1 MSAPRNVSTE
11 WTDWLD
17 SYEGLPAPTPV
28 AATPEPLPLRW
39 LSEGAVLAPGMLMA
53 AVLAAAAHY
62 GADLLGRT
70 VLGFAKSPIGAAS
83 VAVLLGAALR
93 NFVGLPSAYEAG
105 LKFCV
110 RVLLRGGIVLLGL
123 RLSLPAAG
131 AIGLQG
137 LPLIVCCIGA
147 AIAVVMV
154 LRRVLAISTRQAY
167 LIAVGTGVC
176 GVSAISAV
184 APLLDAD
191 DDEVSYAIA
200 CVTVFGVVA
209 MFAYPWLAHA
219 LFGGDVVRAG
229 FFLGTSIHDTAQVA
243 GAAMMYRQQF
253 DAPGVVDTALVTKLV
268 RNTSMVVL
276 IPLFGWLAAAR
287 KSSRGGVR
295 IGQVVPLFVVLYVAM
310 AGVRSVGDAFEI
322 FDRAAWQTFLARS
335 DGVAGWIL
343 TAATAA
349 IGLGTE
355 LGRVRRLGWRPL
367 AAGLAAAGAVGVV
380 SWVVLGWE

>member
-1 MSAPRNVSTE
+1 
-11 WTDWLD
+11 
-17 SYEGLPAPTPV
+17 V
-28 AATPEPLPLRW
+28 AAIAYY
-39 LSEGAVLAPGMLMA
+39 S
-53 AVLAAAAHY
+53 
-62 GADLLGRT
+62 ADFLGRT
-70 VLGFAKSPIGAAS
+70 VLGFSKSPIGAAS
-83 VAVLLGAALR
+83 MAVLLGAMLR
-93 NFVGLPSAYEAG
+93 NLVGLPPAYEAG

-110 RVLLRGGIVLLGL
+110 RVLLRGGIILLGL

-184 APLLDAD
+184 APLVGAD
-191 DDEVSYAIA
+191 DDEVSYAIG

-209 MFAYPWLAHA
+209 MFGYPWLAHA
-219 LFGGDVVRAG
+219 LFGGDAQRAG

-243 GAAMMYRQQF
+243 GAAVMYRQQF

-268 RNTSMVVL
+268 RNTSMIVL
-276 IPLFGWLAAAR
+276 IPLFGWLAA
-287 KSSRGGVR
+287 SSRRGVR
-295 IGQVVPLFVVLYVAM
+295 FGQVVPLFVVLYVGM
-310 AGVRSVGDAFEI
+310 AGLRSVGDLLLGGAGWS
-322 FDRAAWQTFLARS
+322 AFLAWS
-335 DGVAGWIL
+335 DQLAGWML

-355 LGRVRRLGWRPL
+355 LWRIRRLGWRPL

-380 SWVVLGWE
+380 SWVVV

>member
-1 MSAPRNVSTE
+1 MSEQRNVSTE
-11 WTDWLD
+11 WADWLD
-17 SYEGLPAPTPV
+17 SYEGLSAPV
-28 AATPEPLPLRW
+28 AIAAPPEPLPLRW
-39 LSEGAVLAPGMLMA
+39 LSEGAVLAPGLLMA
-53 AVLAAAAHY
+53 GVLAMAAHY
-62 GADLLGRT
+62 AADFLGRT

-83 VAVLLGAALR
+83 MAVLLGAALR
-93 NFVGLPSAYEAG
+93 NFVGLPASYEAG
-105 LKFCV
+105 LKFWV

-137 LPLIVCCIGA
+137 LPLILCCIGA
-147 AIAVVMV
+147 AIGMVMV
-154 LRRVLAISTRQAY
+154 LRRVLAISARQAY

-184 APLLDAD
+184 APLLEAD

-209 MFAYPWLAHA
+209 MFGYPWLAHW
-219 LFGGDVVRAG
+219 LFGGDALRAG

-253 DAPGVVDTALVTKLV
+253 DAPGVVDTAVVTKLV
-268 RNTSMVVL
+268 RNTSMIVL
-276 IPLFGWLAAAR
+276 IPLFGWLAAD
-287 KSSRGGVR
+287 RGGVR
-295 IGQVVPLFVVLYVAM
+295 IGQVVPRFVVLYVAM

-322 FDRAAWQTFLARS
+322 FDRASWQSFLAWS
-335 DGVAGWIL
+335 DGLAGWIL

-355 LGRVRRLGWRPL
+355 LSRVRRLGWRPL

-380 SWVVLGWE
+380 SWGVLGWG

>member
-1 MSAPRNVSTE
+1 MTPPRRVSTE

-17 SYEGLPAPTPV
+17 SYEGLPAP
-28 AATPEPLPLRW
+28 AAAPAAPEPIPLRW
-39 LSEGAVLAPGMLMA
+39 LSEGAGLAPGLLMA
-53 AVLAAAAHY
+53 GVVAAIAY
-62 GADLLGRT
+62 YSADFLGRT
-70 VLGFAKSPIGAAS
+70 VLGFSKSPIGAAS
-83 VAVLLGAALR
+83 MAVLLGAMLR
-93 NFVGLPSAYEAG
+93 NLVGLPPAYEAG

-110 RVLLRGGIVLLGL
+110 RVLLRGGIILLGL

-184 APLLDAD
+184 APLVGAD
-191 DDEVSYAIA
+191 DDEVSYAIG

-209 MFAYPWLAHA
+209 MFGYPWLAHA
-219 LFGGDVVRAG
+219 LFGGDAQRAG

-243 GAAMMYRQQF
+243 GAAVMYRQQF

-268 RNTSMVVL
+268 RNTSMIVL
-276 IPLFGWLAAAR
+276 IPLFGWLAA
-287 KSSRGGVR
+287 SSRRGVR
-295 IGQVVPLFVVLYVAM
+295 FGQVVPLFVVLYVGM
-310 AGVRSVGDAFEI
+310 AGLRSVGDLLLGGAGWS
-322 FDRAAWQTFLARS
+322 AFLAWS
-335 DGVAGWIL
+335 DQLAGWML
-343 TAATAA
+343 SAATAA

-355 LGRVRRLGWRPL
+355 LWRIRRLGWRPL

-380 SWVVLGWE
+380 SWVVV

>member
-1 MSAPRNVSTE
+1 
-11 WTDWLD
+11 
-17 SYEGLPAPTPV
+17 
-28 AATPEPLPLRW
+28 
-39 LSEGAVLAPGMLMA
+39 MA
-53 AVLAAAAHY
+53 IVLAAIAHY
-62 GADLLGRT
+62 GADFLGRT
-70 VLGFAKSPIGAAS
+70 VLGFAKSPVGAAS
-83 VAVLLGAALR
+83 MAILLGAALR

-137 LPLIVCCIGA
+137 LPLIVCCIGI
-147 AIAVVMV
+147 AIAVALL
-154 LRRVLAISTRQAY
+154 LRKLLSISVKQAY

-184 APLLDAD
+184 APLLEAD

-200 CVTVFGVVA
+200 CVTVFGVIA
-209 MFAYPWLAHA
+209 MFGYPWLAHA
-219 LFGGDVVRAG
+219 LFSGDAQRAG

-243 GAAMMYRQQF
+243 GAAMMYRQQY
-253 DAPGVVDTALVTKLV
+253 DAPGAVDTALVTKLV
-268 RNTSMVVL
+268 RNTSMIVL
-276 IPLFGWLAAAR
+276 IPLFGWLAAR
-287 KSSRGGVR
+287 RENRHGMR

-310 AGVRSVGDAFEI
+310 AAARSLGDLGERPFGLL
-322 FDRAAWQTFLARS
+322 DRAGWNAFLVWC
-335 DGVAGWIL
+335 DGAAGWIL

-355 LGRVRRLGWRPL
+355 FWRIRRLGWRPL
-367 AAGLAAAGAVGVV
+367 VAGLAAAGAVGVV
-380 SWVVLGWE
+380 SWTMLRVTE

>member
-1 MSAPRNVSTE
+1 MTPPRNVSTE

-17 SYEGLPAPTPV
+17 SYEGLPAPVAV
-28 AATPEPLPLRW
+28 AAAPEPLPLRW
-39 LSEGAVLAPGMLMA
+39 LSEGAGLAPGLLMA
-53 AVLAAAAHY
+53 AVLAAVAHY

-83 VAVLLGAALR
+83 LAVLLGAALR

-154 LRRVLAISTRQAY
+154 LRKVLAISARQAY
-167 LIAVGTGVC
+167 LIAIGTGVC

-184 APLLDAD
+184 APLLEAD

-209 MFAYPWLAHA
+209 MFGYPFLAHA
-219 LFGGDVVRAG
+219 LFAGDATRAG

-243 GAAMMYRQQF
+243 GAAVMYRQQF
-253 DAPGVVDTALVTKLV
+253 DAPSVVDTALVTKLV
-268 RNTSMVVL
+268 RNSSMIFL
-276 IPLFGWLAAAR
+276 IPLFGWLG
-287 KSSRGGVR
+287 SSRRGVR
-295 IGQVVPLFVVLYVAM
+295 MGQVVPLFVVLYVVM
-310 AGVRSVGDAFEI
+310 AGVRSVGDLAI
-322 FDRAAWQTFLARS
+322 GDSNRAVWSAFLAWS

-355 LGRVRRLGWRPL
+355 LWRIRRLGWRPL

-380 SWVVLGWE
+380 SWVLIGVVG